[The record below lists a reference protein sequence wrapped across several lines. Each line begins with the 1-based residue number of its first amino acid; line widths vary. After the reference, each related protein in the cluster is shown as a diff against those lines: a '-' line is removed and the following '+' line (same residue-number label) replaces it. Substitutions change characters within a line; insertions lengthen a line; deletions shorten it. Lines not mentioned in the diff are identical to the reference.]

1 MKTKPCLTC
10 DDVKKILAAAEAEAL
25 KNRWSMAISVHDDAG
40 LLIGLLKM
48 DNTTPGNVET
58 ALAKGRTAAISRR
71 STHGWEER
79 AKERMTMLSLNYTLV
94 QGGLPIMV
102 LGECVG
108 SVGVSGAAS
117 PEDEQVAQAGI
128 AALGA

>member
-10 DDVKKILAAAEAEAL
+10 DDVKKILAAAEAEAQ
-25 KNRWSMAISVHDDAG
+25 KNRWNMVITVHDDAG

-48 DNTTPGNVET
+48 DNTTPGNVEV
-58 ALAKGRTAAISRR
+58 AQMKGRTAAVTRR

-79 AKERMTMLSLNYTLV
+79 AKERMTMLSLGYTLV

-108 SVGVSGAAS
+108 AVGVSGAAS

-128 AALGA
+128 SALGA

>member
-1 MKTKPCLTC
+1 MRTKPCLTL
-10 DDVKKILAAAEAEAL
+10 DDVKKILAAAEAEAM
-25 KNRWSMAISVHDDAG
+25 KNRWSMAISVHDDG
-40 LLIGLLKM
+40 GHLIGLMKM
-48 DNTTPGNVET
+48 DGASPGMVDT
-58 ALAKGRTAAISRR
+58 ALAKGRTAALSRR

-79 AKERMTMLSLNYTLV
+79 AKERMTMLSLNYTLL
-94 QGGLPIMV
+94 QGALPIMV

-128 AALGA
+128 NALGA